1 MTDITRDSLLTT
13 RYRSDSERVTA
24 ELALELARLLGDDWT
39 ACHGGDDEEPL
50 THCVLLVGPKAML
63 TVHGPSWA
71 GRGRLEITAT
81 APRGHV
87 EPHSHRFPRPRI
99 TVADTRPATAIVR
112 EIERRLLPG
121 AQEWCAEAES
131 LTTQRDEDQARTD
144 AGVARVITAVGGH
157 ARDRTVYPRHERIR
171 EVQVGS
177 DGKLWKVELCDVT
190 VEQFEAIAVLLSE
203 QAA

>member
-39 ACHGGDDEEPL
+39 ACHGG
-50 THCVLLVGPKAML
+50 
-63 TVHGPSWA
+63 
-71 GRGRLEITAT
+71 
-81 APRGHV
+81 
-87 EPHSHRFPRPRI
+87 
-99 TVADTRPATAIVR
+99 
-112 EIERRLLPG
+112 
-121 AQEWCAEAES
+121 
-131 LTTQRDEDQARTD
+131 DEDQARTD